1 MGHRLARTFF
11 ADEVGVILR
20 RGCAGSV
27 AMGCEVRVDVFLDAV
42 RRIARE
48 KVTVVESIR
57 ARVQRTQRVRRRLR

>member
-1 MGHRLARTFF
+1 MDRLARTSCE
-11 ADEVGVILR
+11 DDSEVVLR

-27 AMGCEVRVDVFLDAV
+27 AMGCEVREDVFLDAV

-48 KVTVVESIR
+48 KVTVVESVR

>member
-1 MGHRLARTFF
+1 MDRLARTSCEY
-11 ADEVGVILR
+11 DSKVVLR
-20 RGCAGSV
+20 RGCAGSA

-48 KVTVVESIR
+48 KVTVVESVR